1 MGSKRTWSLAAVAGI
16 FIVVVAHQR
25 SSAEGGAPDL
35 NQSLSPVR
43 AVRVAAVPESAAP
56 VSARVTGLP
65 DFSGLVAESGA
76 AVVNISVTEKAQKI
90 GVGLGEPGA
99 GESGEGD
106 DPLSQFFH
114 HHQMPAPDRAPPSRG
129 IGSGFI
135 VSSDGYVLTN
145 AHVVADA
152 SEVTVKLTDRR
163 EFAAKVI
170 GVDKR
175 SDVALIKIAANGLPF
190 VHFGDPTK
198 IRPGQWAIAIGSPFG
213 FENSVTAGVVSAVN
227 RPLPPDESGSAYVS
241 FIQTDAAVNPG
252 NSGGPLFNL
261 DGQVIGINSQI
272 YSRTGGYMGMS
283 FAIPIDV
290 ALNVKEQLQKNGK
303 VARSRIGVAVQDMSQ
318 PLSQSFGMSTPHGA
332 LVSAVE
338 PESPGEHAGLKPG
351 DIITSVN
358 GRNIDHS
365 SDLPVVISQLPPG
378 TEARL
383 GIWHDKKAAEVKV
396 KTVLLEDTPAQAAKA
411 AGTDG
416 GGKLGL
422 AVRPLKPDE
431 QQELHTRGRLVV
443 EDVTG
448 PALAAGLQA
457 GDVILGVNGSGVST
471 VADLKREVARAGHS
485 VAVLIQ
491 REDAQIYIP
500 VDLG

>member
-1 MGSKRTWSLAAVAGI
+1 MRTWSLAAVAGI
-16 FIVVVAHQR
+16 FVVVVVHER
-25 SSAEGGAPDL
+25 SSADVGPDVA
-35 NQSLSPVR
+35 QSRTVPLV
-43 AVRVAAVPESAAP
+43 AAAVPTSTAP
-56 VSARVTGLP
+56 SSARVTGLP
-65 DFSGLVAESGA
+65 DFSELVAESGA
-76 AVVNISVTEKAQKI
+76 AVVNISVTEKAQHG
-90 GVGLGEPGA
+90 GVGAPGD
-99 GESGEGD
+99 GEGE

-114 HHQMPAPDRAPPSRG
+114 HHQMPGPDRSPPSHG

-135 VSSDGYVLTN
+135 VSADGYVLTN

-175 SDVALIKIAANGLPF
+175 SDVALIKIAATGLPF

-213 FENSVTAGVVSAVN
+213 FENSVTAGVVSATG
-227 RPLPPDESGSAYVS
+227 RTLPDDSGGGGYVP

-283 FAIPIDV
+283 FAIPIDI
-290 ALNVKEQLQKNGK
+290 ALNVKDQLLTNGK
-303 VARSRIGVAVQDMSQ
+303 VNRSRIGVAVQDLGQ
-318 PLSQSFGMSTPHGA
+318 PLALSFGLTSPHGA

-338 PESPGEHAGLKPG
+338 PQSPGERAGLKPG

-358 GRNIDHS
+358 GRSIDHS
-365 SDLPVVISQLPPG
+365 WDLPAVISQLTPG
-378 TEARL
+378 SEARL
-383 GIWHDKKAAEVKV
+383 GIWHDKKATEVTV
-396 KTVLLEDTPAQAAKA
+396 KTVLLEDTPAQAAK
-411 AGTDG
+411 TSTEDG

-457 GDVILGVNGSGVST
+457 GDVVLGVNGSGVST
-471 VADLKREVARAGHS
+471 VADLKREVARAGRS
-485 VAVLIQ
+485 VALLIQ

-500 VDLG
+500 IDLG

>member
-1 MGSKRTWSLAAVAGI
+1 MGSMRTWSLAAVAGI
-16 FIVVVAHQR
+16 FVVVVHQR
-25 SSAEGGAPDL
+25 SSAEGGQENSAP
-35 NQSLSPVR
+35 V
-43 AVRVAAVPESAAP
+43 VAAPVPTSAAP
-56 VSARVTGLP
+56 ASARVTGLP
-65 DFSGLVAESGA
+65 DFTQLVAESGA
-76 AVVNISVTEKAQKI
+76 AVVNISVTEKAQRP
-90 GVGLGEPGA
+90 GMGEPGE
-99 GESGEGD
+99 GE

-114 HHQMPAPDRAPPSRG
+114 HNMPNPEHAPPSHG

-175 SDVALIKIAANGLPF
+175 SDVALIKIAATGLPF
-190 VHFGDPTK
+190 VHFGDPARV
-198 IRPGQWAIAIGSPFG
+198 RPGQWAIAIGSPFG
-213 FENSVTAGVVSAVN
+213 FENSVTAGVVSATG
-227 RPLPPDESGSAYVS
+227 RTLPDDSGSSYVP

-290 ALNVKEQLQKNGK
+290 ALSVKDQLLKNGK
-303 VARSRIGVAVQDMSQ
+303 VNRSRIGVAVQDMGQ
-318 PLSQSFGMSTPHGA
+318 PLAQSFGLSTPHGA

-338 PESPGEHAGLKPG
+338 PQSPGERAGLKPG

-365 SDLPVVISQLPPG
+365 WDLPAVISQLPPG
-378 TEARL
+378 TEAKL
-383 GIWHDKKAAEVKV
+383 GLWHDRKATEVTV
-396 KTVLLEDTPAQAAKA
+396 KTVLLEDTPPQAAKNT
-411 AGTDG
+411 GEDG
-416 GGKLGL
+416 GGRLGL

-431 QQELHTRGRLVV
+431 QQELHTKGRLVV

-457 GDVILGVNGSGVST
+457 GDVVLGVNGAGVSS

-485 VAVLIQ
+485 LALLIQ

>member
-1 MGSKRTWSLAAVAGI
+1 MGSIRTWSLAVVAGI

-25 SSAEGGAPDL
+25 SNADVESAG
-35 NQSLSPVR
+35 
-43 AVRVAAVPESAAP
+43 AAP
-56 VSARVTGLP
+56 VASAVVPAPVAPSGRVAGLP
-65 DFSGLVAESGA
+65 DFSGLVADNGA
-76 AVVNISVTEKAQKI
+76 AVVNISVVEKPQRFPNM
-90 GVGLGEPGA
+90 GDQ
-99 GESGEGD
+99 GD
-106 DPLSQFFH
+106 DDPMSQFFH
-114 HHQMPAPDRAPPSRG
+114 RFPIPNPEHMPPSHG

-135 VSSDGYVLTN
+135 ITSDGYVLTN

-175 SDVALIKIAANGLPF
+175 SDVALIKIHATGLPT
-190 VHFGDPTK
+190 VRFGDPSR

-213 FENSVTAGVVSAVN
+213 FENSVTAGVISAVG
-227 RPLPPDESGSAYVS
+227 RPLPDDSGSSFVT

-283 FAIPIDV
+283 FAIPIDI
-290 ALNVKEQLQKNGK
+290 ALNVKDQLMKNGR
-303 VARSRIGVAVQDMSQ
+303 VNRSRIGVSVQDIGQ
-318 PLSQSFGMSTPHGA
+318 QLAQTFGLATPHGA
-332 LVSAVE
+332 LISAVE
-338 PESPGEHAGLKPG
+338 PQSPGEHAGLKPG
-351 DIITSVN
+351 DVITSVN
-358 GRNIDHS
+358 GRLIDHS
-365 SDLPVVISQLPPG
+365 YDLPAVISQLPPG
-378 TEARL
+378 SEAHL
-383 GIWHDKKAAEVKV
+383 GVWHDRKATEVTV
-396 KTVLLEDTPAQAAKA
+396 KTVLLEDAPAQVART
-411 AGTDG
+411 GGEDG
-416 GGKLGL
+416 GRLGL
-422 AVRPLKPDE
+422 AVRTLDPSE

-457 GDVILGVNGSGVST
+457 GDVVLGVNGSGVST
-471 VADLKREVARAGHS
+471 VAELKREVARAGRT
-485 VAVLIQ
+485 VALLIQ

-500 VDLG
+500 IDLG